1 MISDTGSNK
10 PLLIASQ
17 ALIGMGL
24 FFVHVFH
31 VSSVFESETNFSNLD
46 NVGRELIFKS
56 DHALYYS
63 YYKTIADA
71 PDFMSGFNKLLRDN
85 RTEYPSSLNTI
96 YRFHIFPEIVLGYLY
111 KYFMAVTT
119 YFEISTKTCLFI
131 DGYASCEGLGVPIYF
146 YLEAVWYM
154 GGFTV
159 FVLFMYATHLS
170 GNMVGGLAAV
180 TYYFTIHNDATRI
193 HRYPAARENFA
204 YPFILSQMLYLSICI
219 KSDHYIYSQNKS
231 TKRTTCIMI
240 TKLAINS
247 TLAVLSWHFSQYIFG
262 AQSVIMYTLLQ
273 FDMISFNLFSD
284 YVISQFVSNMIA
296 YYVML
301 ENEKFFPSIH
311 MTILFTLLLFA
322 SMFKLRKKPY
332 DARESL
338 FRRIYMDYV
347 FNFLFVLI
355 IFCDILRAIYG
366 ENFRD
371 SVDMLYK
378 DIILSKLRIKPSSFN
393 TLVYLCNAEM
403 GFIDMDTLKTYN
415 KLFVGKFFGVFIVI
429 FLSKWLQKR
438 REINENNEDKKE
450 RAKNYLIEDYL
461 EENRVSMK
469 DLVNTDMD
477 KEIKACLEALKKCN
491 YDYEKY
497 KREKLKNV
505 RTKVDERAAFLKD
518 VQKFKEEISEKEK
531 TSGQSVTAKLSVEKD
546 SSGTTKE
553 DEPESSNED
562 NKEDTSKKDNEE
574 TKSDSQTDSEAKTPR
589 KEDENVGV
597 IYRDHF
603 IQPHYFYNVL
613 QTFVFLMMAGLVVK
627 LKYLLTPFMCLM
639 ASSLPPKS
647 WFPNATYRYWFVYL
661 FLVFCSIAETGIEN
675 VQNQYERR
683 GYSDHQLK
691 QAVDW
696 INVNTDADAV
706 FAGPADLVTTIMLA
720 TGRPVVNHSRL
731 EFFNM
736 RERTKL
742 VYSMFSKQPYTQIYN
757 QLSRLEIQYIIVPFN
772 ECISTKRSC
781 KILDIWD
788 NIEPENRDNI
798 PLCAELFK
806 KSNPNFLRVFMNE
819 EYFILKLFSQ
829 YVQVEFGKNSLTE
842 LSM

>member
-1 MISDTGSNK
+1 M
-10 PLLIASQ
+10 
-17 ALIGMGL
+17 
-24 FFVHVFH
+24 
-31 VSSVFESETNFSNLD
+31 
-46 NVGRELIFKS
+46 
-56 DHALYYS
+56 
-63 YYKTIADA
+63 
-71 PDFMSGFNKLLRDN
+71 
-85 RTEYPSSLNTI
+85 
-96 YRFHIFPEIVLGYLY
+96 
-111 KYFMAVTT
+111 
-119 YFEISTKTCLFI
+119 
-131 DGYASCEGLGVPIYF
+131 
-146 YLEAVWYM
+146 
-154 GGFTV
+154 
-159 FVLFMYATHLS
+159 
-170 GNMVGGLAAV
+170 
-180 TYYFTIHNDATRI
+180 
-193 HRYPAARENFA
+193 
-204 YPFILSQMLYLSICI
+204 
-219 KSDHYIYSQNKS
+219 
-231 TKRTTCIMI
+231 
-240 TKLAINS
+240 NS

-322 SMFKLRKKPY
+322 SMFKLRKKPS
-332 DARESL
+332 DARDSL

-378 DIILSKLRIKPSSFN
+378 DLILSKLRIKPSSFN
-393 TLVYLCNAEM
+393 TLVYLCNIDM

-438 REINENNEDKKE
+438 REINENNEDKIE

-505 RTKVDERAAFLKD
+505 RTKVDERAAFLAD

-531 TSGQSVTAKLSVEKD
+531 TTGQSGNVKLPLEQDDNQTNKEEEEEAKNQENNEENGNEAKKEEEKQTEND
-546 SSGTTKE
+546 TTK
-553 DEPESSNED
+553 
-562 NKEDTSKKDNEE
+562 T
-574 TKSDSQTDSEAKTPR
+574 TR
-589 KEDENVGV
+589 KEDDNVGV
-597 IYRDHF
+597 VYRDHF

-613 QTFVFLMMAGLVVK
+613 QTLSNILTRKLDAKMLIVTRFLHFLVFLLMAGLVVK
-627 LKYLLTPFMCLM
+627 LKYVLTPFMCLM

-661 FLVFCSIAETGIEN
+661 FLVFCSIAETGIE
-675 VQNQYERR
+675 VCRCL
-683 GYSDHQLK
+683 YS
-691 QAVDW
+691 
-696 INVNTDADAV
+696 
-706 FAGPADLVTTIMLA
+706 TI
-720 TGRPVVNHSRL
+720 GRSDN
-731 EFFNM
+731 
-736 RERTKL
+736 
-742 VYSMFSKQPYTQIYN
+742 SMT
-757 QLSRLEIQYIIVPFN
+757 R
-772 ECISTKRSC
+772 
-781 KILDIWD
+781 
-788 NIEPENRDNI
+788 
-798 PLCAELFK
+798 
-806 KSNPNFLRVFMNE
+806 
-819 EYFILKLFSQ
+819 
-829 YVQVEFGKNSLTE
+829 
-842 LSM
+842 

>member
-1 MISDTGSNK
+1 MFFDTMGSNK
-10 PLLIASQ
+10 PLLVASQ
-17 ALIGMGL
+17 AFIGMGL

-31 VSSVFESETNFSNLD
+31 VSYVFESETNFSNLD

-71 PDFMSGFNKLLRDN
+71 PDFVSGFNKLMSDN
-85 RTEYPSSLNTI
+85 RTEYPNSINTI

-111 KYFMAVTT
+111 KYFLAVTN
-119 YFEISTKTCLFI
+119 YLEISTKTCLYI

-146 YLEAVWYM
+146 YLESVWYM

-170 GNMVGGLAAV
+170 GNIIGGVAAV
-180 TYYFTIHNDATRI
+180 AYYFAIHNDATRI

-219 KSDHYIYSQNKS
+219 KADHYSHSKKAP

-284 YVISQFVSNMIA
+284 YVISQFASNMIA

-311 MTILFTLLLFA
+311 MTVLFTLLLFA
-322 SMFKLRKKPY
+322 SMFKLRKKPS
-332 DARESL
+332 DTRDSF

-355 IFCDILRAIYG
+355 IFCDIVRAIYG

-378 DIILSKLRIKPSSFN
+378 DLILSKLLIKPPSFN
-393 TLVYLCNAEM
+393 TLVYLCNWEM
-403 GFIDMDTLKTYN
+403 GFIDLDTVKTYN
-415 KLFVGKFFGVFIVI
+415 KLFVGKFFGVSIVI

-438 REINENNEDKKE
+438 REINENSEDKIE

-491 YDYEKY
+491 YDYERY
-497 KREKLKNV
+497 KREKVKNV
-505 RTKVDERAAFLKD
+505 RSKVNERAAFLKD
-518 VQKFKEEISEKEK
+518 VQKFKEEISGKEKITAQNVSTKLPVDKDLNQMKNEEEVPSEDRSDKKEENEKE
-531 TSGQSVTAKLSVEKD
+531 EKNNK
-546 SSGTTKE
+546 SESQNANKAKE
-553 DEPESSNED
+553 DAD
-562 NKEDTSKKDNEE
+562 I
-574 TKSDSQTDSEAKTPR
+574 
-589 KEDENVGV
+589 V
-597 IYRDHF
+597 YRDHF

-613 QTFVFLMMAGLVVK
+613 QTLTFLSMAGLVVK

-675 VQNQYERR
+675 IQNQYEAK
-683 GYSDHQLK
+683 GFTDHQLK

-706 FAGPADLVTTIMLA
+706 FAGPADLVTTIML
-720 TGRPVVNHSRL
+720 TTNRPVVNHSRL

-742 VYSMFSKQPYTQIYN
+742 VYSMFSRQPYTQIYN
-757 QLSRLEIQYIIVPFN
+757 QLSRLEVQYIIAPLK
-772 ECISTKRSC
+772 ECVSPKRRC

-788 NIEPENRDNI
+788 DIEPENRGNV
-798 PLCAELFK
+798 PLCAELLK

-842 LSM
+842 LSI